1 MEHEPAAA
9 TTGPDKTD
17 TLHEQ
22 VYRNLR
28 EAIMLGRFQPGQAL
42 TIRGL
47 SETLG
52 TSMMPARE
60 ALRRLVAERA
70 LDLLANRRVTVP
82 SVTPQAFA
90 ELVEARVALESLAAR
105 QAFPFVDDALAD
117 RMEDID
123 LQQDAAIEARDWA
136 AYQERNFAFH
146 FALYAHAPG
155 DVLVPLIESLWL
167 RLGPFLH
174 LTRQNL
180 GRTYLVDRHK
190 EAVAAIRKRDCDAL
204 VQAIEQDI
212 RDGMANLP
220 KLADGNGRADSGPT
234 VA

>member
-1 MEHEPAAA
+1 MERNPALSD
-9 TTGPDKTD
+9 TGTDRTD
-17 TLHEQ
+17 TLQEH

-28 EAIMLGRFQPGQAL
+28 EAIMLGRFKPGQAL

-47 SETLG
+47 SEMLG

-70 LDLLANRRVTVP
+70 LDLLPNRRIAVP
-82 SVTPQAFA
+82 SVSADAFS
-90 ELVEARVALESLAAR
+90 ELVEARVALECLAAR

-117 RMEDID
+117 RMEEID

-146 FALYAHAPG
+146 FALYERAPG
-155 DVLVPLIESLWL
+155 DVLVPLIQSLWL

-174 LTRQNL
+174 LTRENL
-180 GRTYLVDRHK
+180 GQTYLTDRHK
-190 EAVAAIRKRDCDAL
+190 EAVAAMRGRDADAL
-204 VQAIEQDI
+204 ILAIEQDI

-220 KLADGNGRADSGPT
+220 KLAEEKSG
-234 VA
+234 AS